1 MPEQKS
7 KNEILSVLKQAGM
20 RLTRQRLAII
30 EYVAGRKDHP
40 GARQIFYE
48 IKASSDIS
56 FATIYNTL
64 KTLVDLELIKEI
76 DFEHA
81 ENRYDTNL
89 EPHLNLVCARCGK
102 IEDVDVILPLSPEE
116 IKTRK
121 NFTTTNYRLEFI
133 GICAVCQKN
142 KDK

>member
-7 KNEILSVLKQAGM
+7 KNEIVTALKQAGM

-30 EYVAGRKDHP
+30 EYIAGRRDHP
-40 GARQIFYE
+40 SARQILNE
-48 IKASSDIS
+48 IRTASGIS

-64 KTLVDLELIKEI
+64 KTLVELGLIKEI

-89 EPHLNLVCARCGK
+89 EPHLNLVCLSCRK
-102 IEDVDVILPLSPEE
+102 IEDVNVVLPVSPEK
-116 IKTRK
+116 IRSRN
-121 NFTTTNYRLEFI
+121 NFIATNYRLEFI
-133 GICAVCQKN
+133 GICAECQKEER
-142 KDK
+142 